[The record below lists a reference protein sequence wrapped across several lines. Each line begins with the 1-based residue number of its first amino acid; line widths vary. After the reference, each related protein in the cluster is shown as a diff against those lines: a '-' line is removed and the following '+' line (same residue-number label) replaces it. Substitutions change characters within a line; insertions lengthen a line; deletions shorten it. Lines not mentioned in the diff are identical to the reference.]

1 MEIDNKIKNIILYN
15 IILQIIKEGFTGFP
29 ENEYPKD
36 ISQVILMLLRFAD
49 DNGYLKSNEHYLLK
63 AYDILDDLE

>member
-1 MEIDNKIKNIILYN
+1 MEIDNKIKNIILR
-15 IILQIIKEGFTGFP
+15 IIKDGFTGLP

-36 ISQVILMLLRFAD
+36 INQVILMLLRFAD
-49 DNGYLKSNEHYLLK
+49 DNAYLKSTEHYLLE